1 MKINKQVP
9 EKITYIGIVA
19 LVLFYFSYCRYN
31 GQGLFYFMDSHP
43 EKWSPQGANNGFQ
56 HK

>member
-1 MKINKQVP
+1 MKINKQAP
-9 EKITYIGIVA
+9 EKITYIGVVA
-19 LVLFYFSYCRYN
+19 LMLFYFGYCRYN

-43 EKWSPQGANNGFQ
+43 EKWSPQGASNGFH